1 MAFGLYSLLGKYNS
15 IFFLTCCKKS
25 IFLSDF
31 KVTDSVCS
39 IRVEDP
45 NPLDPWFF
53 YELIQI
59 RNYFK
64 GYFKGLLYRKNCLC
78 YLREKVSFGPAC
90 KMTVLIQLVKNPLIH
105 IFYVISR
112 ICDFTS
118 RR

>member
-45 NPLDPWFF
+45 DPLDPWFF
-53 YELIQI
+53 
-59 RNYFK
+59 
-64 GYFKGLLYRKNCLC
+64 
-78 YLREKVSFGPAC
+78 LRVDPD
-90 KMTVLIQLVKNPLIH
+90 P
-105 IFYVISR
+105 
-112 ICDFTS
+112 
-118 RR
+118 